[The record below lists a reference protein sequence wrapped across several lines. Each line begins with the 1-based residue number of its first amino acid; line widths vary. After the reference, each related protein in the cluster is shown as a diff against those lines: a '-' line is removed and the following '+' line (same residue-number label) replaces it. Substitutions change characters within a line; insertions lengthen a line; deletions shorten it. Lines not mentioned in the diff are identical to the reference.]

1 MNNFNR
7 LCPSGN
13 TMVEPTMART
23 IYIEGKDELRRYIRE
38 EDFTFEELK
47 DIVKE
52 FERKGYI
59 EVEEKR

>member
-1 MNNFNR
+1 MNNFNKV
-7 LCPSGN
+7 CPSGN
-13 TMVEPTMART
+13 AVARPPMVRT